1 VKRPLVLGAIGL
13 AAATAAGL
21 GYSATRS
28 DFVAIDRCLAANGAW
43 DDRSRR
49 CMPLPDG
56 PVDHIL
62 VDKSDHAMWAFREG
76 KQVRKFRIALGFGGL
91 GPKHK
96 QGDGR
101 VPEGQYLITAH
112 NDASAYHLSLRI
124 GYPTPAQIEAADQ
137 AGVNPGGDIMIHGLP
152 NGSIHVGSRH
162 VLRDWTAGCIG
173 LTDREIDWL
182 FDAVPDGTPIEI
194 RA

>member
-1 VKRPLVLGAIGL
+1 MKRPLILGAIGL

-21 GYSATRS
+21 GYSATRG
-28 DFVAIDRCLAANGAW
+28 DFAAIDRCLAANGAW
-43 DDRSRR
+43 DDRLRH

-62 VDKSDHAMWAFREG
+62 VDKSDHKMWVFRGG
-76 KQVRKFRIALGFGGL
+76 KQVRELRVALGFGGL

-112 NDASAYHLSLRI
+112 NPASAYHLSLRI

-152 NGSIHVGSRH
+152 NGIIKVGSRH

>member
-1 VKRPLVLGAIGL
+1 MAV
-13 AAATAAGL
+13 
-21 GYSATRS
+21 S
-28 DFVAIDRCLAANGAW
+28 
-43 DDRSRR
+43 
-49 CMPLPDG
+49 
-56 PVDHIL
+56 
-62 VDKSDHAMWAFREG
+62 
-76 KQVRKFRIALGFGGL
+76 
-91 GPKHK
+91 
-96 QGDGR
+96 
-101 VPEGQYLITAH
+101 PEGQYLITAH